1 MAGDRRSESNP
12 FSDNAAIQ
20 DEREAMVEST
30 LSVGRNATLTL
41 GTDAVIV
48 LDDGLRGDSGFDC
61 FGLFKR
67 TTNTRS
73 IPFFNVLWA
82 ELVKGELTIRYA
94 KPSSKS
100 ANAPVSVAYI
110 NYTIESTTAV
120 EEKALRWIDRLL
132 DRAYGKAQRNKRIK
146 LLINPFG
153 GAGKAAKIY
162 AKAIEPIFAAARC
175 ELDVERTTHSGHA
188 VEICADLD
196 INAFDVVASA
206 SGDGLPHE
214 CINGLARKPNAAEAL
229 RKVAVVQLPCGT
241 GNAMSWNLT
250 GTAEPSAAALC
261 IVKGIR
267 TPMDLASVTQG
278 NTRTLSFL
286 SQSLGIVA
294 ESDLG
299 TENIRWMGD
308 ARFTFGFLVRLLGKT
323 LYPIEL
329 AVKTEIENKEDI
341 RRHYAEHRARRR
353 SQGSALSHD
362 DLDGPLDTS
371 TGLGLPPLKYGTV
384 EDPLP
389 ENEGWTPMAYYPNM
403 GNFYCGNMAMMA
415 ADAPFFPASLPC
427 DGLLDL
433 ITIDGDIKRTKA
445 VDLLLSVPKGTF
457 FDKECVRYRKVSAIR
472 VVPKFGNMV
481 DQSDNEARQN
491 KLGKVLD
498 RMGVSGNGR
507 NASRDGGYFSVDGE
521 KLPFQP
527 FQVEVHKGLATVLSK
542 NVGMYECM
550 GPRGWEDVPVS
561 TTTTGHVS
569 TSASG
574 TASGPG
580 HDADDTDVRGQL

>member
-1 MAGDRRSESNP
+1 MDGDRRSDSNP

-20 DEREAMVEST
+20 DEREAIVEST

-48 LDDGLRGDSGFDC
+48 LDDGLRRDSGFDC
-61 FGLFKR
+61 FGLLRQK

-73 IPFFNVLWA
+73 IPYFNVLWT
-82 ELVKGELTIRYA
+82 EIVKDELTIRYA
-94 KPSSKS
+94 KPTSKS
-100 ANAPVSVAYI
+100 ANSSVNVAYI
-110 NYTIESTTAV
+110 NYTIENSTLAQ
-120 EEKALRWIDRLL
+120 EKACRWVERLL
-132 DRAYGKAQRNKRIK
+132 DRAYGRAQRNKRVK

-153 GAGKAAKIY
+153 GAGKAPKIY
-162 AKAIEPIFAAARC
+162 AKSIEPIFAAARC
-175 ELDVERTTHSGHA
+175 EVDVERTTHSGHA
-188 VEICADLD
+188 LEICENLD

-214 CINGLARKPNAAEAL
+214 CINGLGRKPNAAEAL

-250 GTAEPSAAALC
+250 GTGEPSTAALC
-261 IVKGIR
+261 IVKGLR
-267 TPMDLASVTQG
+267 TPMDLVSVTQG

-308 ARFTFGFLVRLLGKT
+308 VRFIFGFLVRLLGKT
-323 LYPIEL
+323 VYPMDI
-329 AVKTEIENKEDI
+329 AVKTEIEDKEDI
-341 RRHYAEHRARRR
+341 RRHYAEHMANRKR
-353 SQGSALSHD
+353 QGGALSHA

-371 TGLGLPPLKYGTV
+371 TGLGLPPLHYGTIN
-384 EDPLP
+384 DPLP
-389 ENEGWTPMAYYPNM
+389 EDAGWTPMMSYPNI
-403 GNFYCGNMAMMA
+403 GNFYSGNMAMMA

-433 ITIDGDIKRTKA
+433 ITIDGDISRMKA

-472 VVPKFGNMV
+472 VVPKFGSMAKR
-481 DQSDNEARQN
+481 SENEARQN
-491 KLGKVLD
+491 KLGQMLD
-498 RMGVSGNGR
+498 RIGAAGNGR

-521 KLPFQP
+521 KMPFQP
-527 FQVEVHKGLATVLSK
+527 FQVEVHKGLGTVLSR
-542 NVGMYECM
+542 NVGMYESI
-550 GPRGWEDVPVS
+550 GPQGWEDVDI
-561 TTTTGHVS
+561 
-569 TSASG
+569 SG
-574 TASGPG
+574 TMAKAKAKAKAAGE
-580 HDADDTDVRGQL
+580 VL

>member
-1 MAGDRRSESNP
+1 MAGDRHSQSDP
-12 FSDNAAIQ
+12 FSDTAAIQ
-20 DEREAMVEST
+20 DEREAIVEST
-30 LSVGRNATLTL
+30 LGVGRNATLTL

-48 LDDGLRGDSGFDC
+48 LDDGLRGNSGFDC

-67 TTNTRS
+67 TTNTHS
-73 IPFFNVLWA
+73 IPYFNVLWA
-82 ELVKGELTIRYA
+82 ELVKGELTIQYA
-94 KPSSKS
+94 KPTSKS
-100 ANAPVSVAYI
+100 SSSSNNNNTPVRVAYI

-120 EEKALRWIDRLL
+120 EERALRWIERLL
-132 DRAYGKAQRNKRIK
+132 QRAYGKAQRKKRIK

-175 ELDVERTTHSGHA
+175 ELDVERTTHTGHA
-188 VEICADLD
+188 VEICEKLD

-214 CINGLARKPNAAEAL
+214 CINGLARKSNAAEAL

-250 GTAEPSAAALC
+250 GTGEPSTAALG

-278 NTRTLSFL
+278 STRTLSFL

-308 ARFTFGFLVRLLGKT
+308 ARFTYGFLVRLIGKT
-323 LYPIEL
+323 VYPIEL
-329 AVKTEIENKEDI
+329 AVKTEIEEKDDI
-341 RRHYAEHRARRR
+341 RRHYAEHMAAARRR
-353 SQGSALSHD
+353 NQAGIALSRD

-384 EDPLP
+384 DDPLP
-389 ENEGWTPMAYYPNM
+389 GSDEGWTPMTSYPNM

-415 ADAPFFPASLPC
+415 ADAPFFSASLPC

-433 ITIDGDIKRTKA
+433 ITIDGDIPRTTA
-445 VDLLLSVPKGTF
+445 VGLMLSVPKGTL
-457 FDKECVRYRKVSAIR
+457 FDQECVRYRKVSAIR
-472 VVPKFGNMV
+472 VVPKFGNMAKR
-481 DQSDNEARQN
+481 SENEARQN
-491 KLGKVLD
+491 KMGQLLD

-527 FQVEVHKGLATVLSK
+527 FQVEIHKGLGTVLSK

-550 GPRGWEDVPVS
+550 GPKGWEDVV
-561 TTTTGHVS
+561 V
-569 TSASG
+569 G
-574 TASGPG
+574 TNG
-580 HDADDTDVRGQL
+580 TV